1 MVDANAVTDPR
12 IPLTVRQKFS
22 IGKSW
27 KGNRTTLADQ
37 LSSHS
42 PALIR
47 SPAQTQASHVP
58 SSRRE
63 SVCSSSESLPQS
75 V

>member
-27 KGNRTTLADQ
+27 KGNRTTLANQ
-37 LSSHS
+37 LSCLT
-42 PALIR
+42 P
-47 SPAQTQASHVP
+47 
-58 SSRRE
+58 
-63 SVCSSSESLPQS
+63 LPL
-75 V
+75 